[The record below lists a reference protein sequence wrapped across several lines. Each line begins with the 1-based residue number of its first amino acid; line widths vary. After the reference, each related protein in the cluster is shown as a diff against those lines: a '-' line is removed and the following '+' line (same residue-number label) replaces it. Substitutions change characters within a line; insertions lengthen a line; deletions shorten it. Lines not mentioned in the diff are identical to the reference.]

1 MRRGD
6 IERTMTTS
14 IDRLIAEIAKLP
26 GVGPR
31 SARRL
36 TLNLLRQREQRI
48 PSLVSALTHALE
60 TVKTC
65 TICGS
70 LDESDPCKICTD
82 DTRDTGAILVVE
94 DVADVWAMERSRAF
108 RGRYHVLGGTLSAI
122 DGRGPDALRI
132 EPLLQRAA
140 NAKEII
146 LALSATVAG
155 QTTAHYV
162 AERLTALSHNE
173 DGTPKNASSAAT
185 TITRLAQGIPM
196 GGELDYMDDGTLGAA
211 LSARVAY

>member
-1 MRRGD
+1 
-6 IERTMTTS
+6 MTTS
-14 IDRLIAEIAKLP
+14 TIERLINELAKLP

-36 TLNLLRQREQRI
+36 ALNLLRQRTQRI
-48 PSLVSALTHALE
+48 PTLVASLNAALE
-60 TVKTC
+60 HVKTC
-65 TICGS
+65 TICGQ
-70 LDESDPCKICTD
+70 LDETDPCDICSD
-82 DTRDTGAILVVE
+82 SARDASLICVVE

-132 EPLLQRAA
+132 EPLIARVQAGAVREL
-140 NAKEII
+140 I

-162 AERLTALSHNE
+162 AERLH
-173 DGTPKNASSAAT
+173 GQPV
-185 TITRLAQGIPM
+185 TITRLAHGLPM
-196 GGELDYMDDGTLGAA
+196 GGELDYMDDGTLSAA
-211 LSARVAY
+211 LSARVSY